1 MKQADYNVQAFTG
14 PALNKQPRNPRQRD
28 VVVIIAGGPSLT
40 REDVAKVEQ
49 ADVDIIGI
57 NNAYQICNRLTIH
70 YACDTKWWRAHWD
83 KIPNGPARYSLKDD
97 RKKQGDPGMPGV
109 TQLQMADRSG
119 LSKDWPKICWGGNSG
134 YQAINLA
141 YLLGYKKVIL
151 LGYDMQETGGK
162 AHFHEDHAFPGSMNP
177 NRSTFHKWK
186 KDFGILGSIIHKIGG
201 FKVVNATR
209 QTALECFPRVDLEK
223 LL

>member
-1 MKQADYNVQAFTG
+1 MRQADYKVQAHPG
-14 PALNKQPRNPRQRD
+14 PALNKHPRNPRKRD

-57 NNAYQICNRLTIH
+57 NNAYQICNRMEIH

-97 RKKQGDPGMPGV
+97 RKKQGDPGMIGV
-109 TQLQMADRSG
+109 TQLKMGARRG
-119 LSKDWPKICWGGNSG
+119 LGIEWPRICWGGNSG

-141 YLLGYKKVIL
+141 FLLGYKKVIL
-151 LGYDMQETGGK
+151 LGFDMQETNGETHWHGLHK
-162 AHFHEDHAFPGSMNP
+162 GMNNP
-177 NRSTFHKWK
+177 SEQQFRQWRKNYKVLAQELRSVGVTVF
-186 KDFGILGSIIHKIGG
+186 
-201 FKVVNATR
+201 NATR
-209 QTALECFPRVDLEK
+209 QTALECFPKVQIKDVL
-223 LL
+223 